1 MITDEYREQ
10 LRDNLSRFF
19 VIKDLADESGVPYFS
34 LWRFVKKN
42 GRLADDHLLRIDD
55 VIQKIMRG
63 DD

>member
-10 LRDNLSRFF
+10 MRENLSKFF
-19 VIKDLADESGVPYFS
+19 VLKDLSEESGVPYFS

-42 GRLADDHLLRIDD
+42 GRLADDHILRIDG

-63 DD
+63 DN